1 MGQGDAVGGSIAVG
15 PKRVGYKHP
24 SGLGGGFKYL
34 PDGPATCA
42 SQNGWANMFMFIPL
56 VGEMI
61 QFDQYFSG
69 GMKPPTTSSEYFG

>member
-42 SQNGWANMFMFIPL
+42 SQNGFNY
-56 VGEMI
+56 V
-61 QFDQYFSG
+61 YFHSVSWG
-69 GMKPPTTSSEYFG
+69 YDPS